1 VPTEI
6 AAPLVMAEQAGAGQV
21 CAGHLLNA
29 LARTGIEHLELEW
42 RVGRHGPGGFVP
54 GIPEAAWHRLNAAL
68 TAAGNACVE
77 SRCTEYVDPRSGAKF
92 VSHADGTAHWKTKER
107 LMVMDLDAALRVSA
121 ALEKLQPAD
130 PNSYAPV
137 PGVFKRYKERW
148 SYTMECWSVDL
159 TRVVSTAD
167 IDTDVCTYEVE
178 VELCDRDILFVRP
191 IENVV
196 QWGTVVAREMIGL
209 AGM

>member
-1 VPTEI
+1 MPIES
-6 AAPLVMAEQAGAGQV
+6 AAPPVMAEQA

-29 LARTGIEHLELEW
+29 LSRTGTEHLELEW
-42 RVGRHGPGGFVP
+42 RVGKHGPGGFVP

-68 TAAGNACVE
+68 TAAGNSCVE

-92 VSHADGTAHWKTKER
+92 VSHADGTAQWKTKER

-121 ALEKLQPAD
+121 VLETVRPAD
-130 PNSYAPV
+130 PTSYAPV

-148 SYTMECWSVDL
+148 SYSMDCWSIDL

-167 IDTDVCTYEVE
+167 IDTDVCAYEVE
-178 VELCDRDILFVRP
+178 VELSDTDVLFVRP
-191 IENVV
+191 IDNIVH
-196 QWGTVVAREMIGL
+196 WGTAVAHEMMGL
-209 AGM
+209 AGV